1 MTRAVTRAN
10 SVLVRNDLRVL
21 DVGIIAELTA
31 TSMSL
36 VSAGKWKAS
45 DKLASAVYRT
55 ALIKGFTPDE
65 AAAIRDEYIALC
77 DEAYLERNGKAV
89 VR

>member
-1 MTRAVTRAN
+1 MARAITRAN
-10 SVLVRNDLRVL
+10 SVLVRNDIQVRN
-21 DVGIIAELTA
+21 VGAVAELTP

-36 VSAGKWKAS
+36 VSAGRWKAS
-45 DKLASAVYRT
+45 DDLASAVYKT
-55 ALIKGFTPDE
+55 ALVKGFTPDE

-77 DEAYLERNGKAV
+77 DEAYLERHGKAV